1 MNASYQYIVVPDA
14 TPQEMASAS
23 ANNRN
28 IRILSNTPDLQ
39 GVMHDG
45 LNICQLVFYKAGEVE
60 ISDGYT
66 VKMDSPGMAMLKMN
80 EVRIDELSI
89 SDPSRKLTRVTLTIP
104 GIYNTRGENFR
115 TLPDKNKNSTLIII
129 DLPTD
134 VYAGSSVTI
143 KL

>member
-1 MNASYQYIVVPDA
+1 
-14 TPQEMASAS
+14 
-23 ANNRN
+23 
-28 IRILSNTPDLQ
+28 
-39 GVMHDG
+39 MHDG